1 MRMKEKR
8 YTLPEE
14 QEPDFVAE
22 PEPTVAYHGNAAMAL
37 SEEDV
42 TNYETEDIGWHRV
55 PFTGGPA
62 NEEEAI
68 ARIEAI
74 EAENERTGNHLT
86 DNDDFINELKAKGLW
101 LL

>member
-1 MRMKEKR
+1 MKEKR

-14 QEPDFVAE
+14 QEPAFAAE
-22 PEPTVAYHGNAAMAL
+22 PEPNYHGNAAMVL
-37 SEEDV
+37 PEEDV
-42 TNYETEDIGWHRV
+42 AEWEDNNKDIDWERM

-74 EAENERTGNHLT
+74 EADYEKTGISYSLEEVIAESH
-86 DNDDFINELKAKGLW
+86 KRHPW
-101 LL
+101 LG

>member
-1 MRMKEKR
+1 MKEKR

-14 QEPDFVAE
+14 QEPTFAA
-22 PEPTVAYHGNAAMAL
+22 EPTVAYQGNAAMTL

-42 TNYETEDIGWHRV
+42 ANNENEDFDWDRM
-55 PFTGGPA
+55 PYTGGPA

-74 EAENERTGNHLT
+74 EADYEKTGISYSLEEVIAESH
-86 DNDDFINELKAKGLW
+86 KRHPW
-101 LL
+101 LG

>member
-1 MRMKEKR
+1 MKEKR

-14 QEPDFVAE
+14 QESDLVAE
-22 PEPTVAYHGNAAMAL
+22 PEPTVAYHGNAAMVL
-37 SEEDV
+37 PEEDV
-42 TNYETEDIGWHRV
+42 ADYETEDINWDRM
-55 PFTGGPA
+55 PYMGGPA

-86 DNDDFINELKAKGLW
+86 DIEDFERELESKYPW
-101 LL
+101 LV

>member
-1 MRMKEKR
+1 MKEKR

-22 PEPTVAYHGNAAMAL
+22 PDVAYHRNAAMVL
-37 SEEDV
+37 PEVDV
-42 TNYETEDIGWHRV
+42 ADYETEDIDWDRM
-55 PFTGGPA
+55 PYMGGPA

>member
-1 MRMKEKR
+1 MKEKR

-22 PEPTVAYHGNAAMAL
+22 PEPTVAYHGNAAIAL
-37 SEEDV
+37 PEEEV
-42 TNYETEDIGWHRV
+42 TNYETEDINWGRM
-55 PFTGGPA
+55 PYIGGPA

-86 DNDDFINELKAKGLW
+86 DIEDFERELESKYPW
-101 LL
+101 LV